1 MMMNKKKKG
10 FITLINLLLF
20 IFVTLSSAKSSI
32 ARSTMKISNPRSLIT
47 SPSQPDL
54 LIQLVFVEGN
64 SEVISQL
71 IGRESEFIN
80 GEEIMDEYEEVID
93 HVEGR
98 MDLEKFDYPGT
109 GANNHHD
116 PKPPGGKP

>member
-80 GEEIMDEYEEVID
+80 V
-93 HVEGR
+93 
-98 MDLEKFDYPGT
+98 K
-109 GANNHHD
+109 
-116 PKPPGGKP
+116 KKC